1 MFKKILSCVGLRVTC
16 RISVTKLHS
25 TPQTRG
31 SAVEIHNFID
41 AKGDAFQCCPSVTFL
56 SGPLCLWNGS
66 SAGVISAAFRAVLI
80 SHRRFLLGH
89 FSGFTP
95 ECAT

>member
-31 SAVEIHNFID
+31 TAVEIHNFID

-66 SAGVISAAFRAVLI
+66 SAGVISALSGQFLYLQQ
-80 SHRRFLLGH
+80 RFLLGH
-89 FSGFTP
+89 SSGFT
-95 ECAT
+95 A

>member
-31 SAVEIHNFID
+31 SAVEIHNFTD

-56 SGPLCLWNGS
+56 RLFACGIARLP
-66 SAGVISAAFRAVLI
+66 V
-80 SHRRFLLGH
+80 
-89 FSGFTP
+89 
-95 ECAT
+95 